1 MSYNLSTLI
10 ECPDVQLRLAD
21 ITAKGNNPGSSEP
34 APELQFL
41 TSQANNTGLG
51 VTIVPGAGKLRT
63 AVVTYSPRHLES
75 EVATTLTTSC
85 ADGNSPGMLSKTY
98 EIDETQGVEMRKT
111 FVINDLARIC
121 QSNPEYFAVEV
132 SKVIDAVKRKMQQG
146 VADQMSVL
154 NGWFARDGGEKIS
167 TLTGNS
173 IKTIKTKY
181 TASIDGGKWNPEGLQ
196 EIIYSAQNSGFL
208 GMPFIFGSGEIA
220 RYMSLAGSV
229 ANVSD
234 GGIDFQ
240 SFVASNRP
248 TFLRSY
254 KMYNA
259 LNGSNGTN
267 EYFLAVDLQSL
278 FLLQYNR
285 LKDNISMTGDD
296 ALMLGTIVDPVS
308 GVEFNYKVS
317 KSCDEKI
324 TVIVST
330 AYKVVGLPDDMFQTT
345 DRLYKTN
352 GVLKFGITNS

>member
-75 EVATTLTTSC
+75 EVATTLTTAC
-85 ADGNSPGMLSKTY
+85 TAGVSPGMLSKTY
-98 EIDETQGVEMRKT
+98 EIDETQGVQHHKT
-111 FVINDLARIC
+111 FVVNDLARIC
-121 QSNPEYFAVEV
+121 QSNPDYFATEV
-132 SKVIDAVKRKMQQG
+132 AKLVDVVKRKMQTG
-146 VADQMSVL
+146 VANQMSVL
-154 NGWFARDGGEKIS
+154 NGWFAQDGGEKN
-167 TLTGNS
+167 LTGNS

-220 RYMSLAGSV
+220 RYMSLAASA

-240 SFVASNRP
+240 AFIASNRP

-259 LNGSNGTN
+259 LNGGGGTN

-296 ALMLGTIVDPVS
+296 SQYLGTIVDPVS
-308 GVEFNYKVS
+308 GVEFNYKVI
-317 KSCDEKI
+317 KTCEEEI
-324 TVIVST
+324 TVYVST